1 MEGQLA
7 DASMAEVCRGL
18 ATASATGTLHVQG
31 PGGEAALK
39 FLDGALV
46 SVKGP
51 TSPARIGDRLVHAG
65 LLSRTDLDRTV
76 RAQQSVAHPTEYL
89 GELLVDDGLVDGD
102 AVRVFLQEQILDALA
117 DVLDWPEGRYHFTRH
132 EVRGRPIAA
141 NLPVD
146 RALSEA
152 TRRILES
159 RNVERHLPDRG
170 AIVQVVP
177 DVEPVEL
184 EPEEVA
190 VLDALEGGNSVG
202 GVADVL
208 GFGVR
213 DTARIVWGLR
223 LLGLVDVTKRRM
235 SSVNMPGSVESSTDD
250 DIVVEE
256 AAGPDDDELAADD
269 EPADDDAEPTEE
281 DLLDTVRVD
290 SDADEP
296 DRPRRRL
303 FGRQ

>member
-1 MEGQLA
+1 
-7 DASMAEVCRGL
+7 MAEVCRGL
-18 ATASATGTLHVQG
+18 ATARATGTLHVQG
-31 PGGEAALK
+31 LGGEAALK
-39 FLDGALV
+39 FLEGELV

-65 LLSRTDLDRTV
+65 LLSRVDLEQAV
-76 RAQQSVAHPTEYL
+76 RAQQSLAHPTDYL
-89 GELLVDDGLVDGD
+89 GELLVDDGLVDAD

-117 DVLDWPEGRYHFTRH
+117 DLLDWPEGRYHFTRH
-132 EVRGRPIAA
+132 EVRPRPVAV
-141 NLPVD
+141 NLAVE

-159 RNVERHLPDRG
+159 RTVERHLPDPG
-170 AIVQVVP
+170 AMVHAAT

-184 EPEEVA
+184 EPEEEA
-190 VLDALEGGNSVG
+190 VLAALEGGNSVG
-202 GVADVL
+202 GVADIL

-223 LLGLVDVTKRRM
+223 LLGLVDVSSRRTT
-235 SSVNMPGSVESSTDD
+235 SPPAAPIADIEGSPIE
-250 DIVVEE
+250 
-256 AAGPDDDELAADD
+256 
-269 EPADDDAEPTEE
+269 DAEPTSAGDVPSEE

-290 SDADEP
+290 SDADDVSP
-296 DRPRRRL
+296 PRRRL